1 MTGRTVRTQV
11 ETAPKAT
18 PKLGAYTAL
27 AGLGLLAALVV
38 GRPELAALAAPFALV
53 LVAGLSLASEPKLE
67 RVAFE
72 LDRERALEEETVE
85 ATLII
90 RTGRPIGRLELLLDP
105 PEGVETKSGNPR
117 IVLLDW
123 DQRRELDFTLHCA
136 RWGGYAVGDFVLR
149 SPEVFGLLVHEWRFE
164 RRQTLKVYPRGEAL
178 QRLLRPLETQA
189 FAGTQVPRTRGE
201 GIEFADL
208 RPFVP
213 GDRVRRVNWRATAR
227 RGEPWVTET
236 HPERNSDVVIF
247 LDTFLEARQQE
258 EGTLDLA
265 VSAAASL
272 ATHYLR
278 EKDRVGL
285 VALGGVINWLHVS
298 SGVVQL
304 YRILDSLLDAE
315 IFLSYAWKGIDL
327 LPVRSLPPQALVVAL
342 SPLLDERAVR
352 TLLDVRARGFDLA
365 VVEISP
371 VPFAPAGSHELD
383 RLARRLWLLRREAL
397 RSRYLRLGV
406 PVVEWEGNVPLQ
418 SALEEVRRFKRH
430 AHFVRA

>member
-1 MTGRTVRTQV
+1 VTR
-11 ETAPKAT
+11 AST
-18 PKLGAYTAL
+18 PKLGAYTTL
-27 AGLGLLAALVV
+27 AGLGLITALVV

-53 LVAGLSLASEPKLE
+53 LVVGLSLASEPRLE
-67 RVAFE
+67 GAAFE
-72 LDRERALEEETVE
+72 LDRERALEDETVE
-85 ATLII
+85 ATLIL
-90 RTGRPIGRLELLLDP
+90 RAERPIGRLELLLDL
-105 PEGVETKSGNPR
+105 PEGLEAERENPQIIR
-117 IVLLDW
+117 LDW
-123 DQRRELDFTLHCA
+123 GQVRDVELALRCE

-149 SPEVFGLLVHEWRFE
+149 SPDVFGLLVHEWRLE
-164 RRQTLKVYPRGEAL
+164 RPQPLKVYPHGDAL

-189 FAGTQVPRTRGE
+189 FAGIQVPRTRGE

-213 GDRVRRVNWRATAR
+213 GDRVRRINWRATAR

-247 LDTFLEARQQE
+247 LDTFLEARQRDE
-258 EGTLDLA
+258 STLDLA
-265 VSAAASL
+265 VSAASSL

-285 VALGGVINWLHVS
+285 VAFGGVINWLHVS
-298 SGVVQL
+298 SGMVQL

-315 IFLSYAWKGIDL
+315 IFLSYAWKDIDL
-327 LPVRSLPPQALVVAL
+327 LPVRALPPEALVVAL

-365 VVEISP
+365 VIEISP
-371 VPFAPAGSHELD
+371 VPFAPAGPDELD
-383 RLARRLWLLRREAL
+383 EVARRLWLMRREAL

-406 PVVEWEGNVPLQ
+406 PVVEWDGEAPLQ

-430 AHFVRA
+430 AHVVRV